1 MLSRSQISWQRE
13 NLRGPSTAEAA
24 LRRRATK
31 GRDRSGT
38 DCANSNL
45 CVINPLAIEG
55 GAQTKGRL
63 RSFTEAGERW
73 SCGCRFLIGRGEWIR
88 TTGLYVPNVALYQT
102 RSEEHTSE
110 LQSPQN

>member
-13 NLRGPSTAEAA
+13 SLRGPSRSEAA

-55 GAQTKGRL
+55 GRRPKAGCAA
-63 RSFTEAGERW
+63 FTEAGERW

-102 RSEEHTSE
+102 KLH
-110 LQSPQN
+110 PD